1 MSRYVVQYPL
11 HHVTYAPAKFE
22 VAMSNGLGI
31 DAFTR
36 NVTDRRMDG
45 WTVLAFTLF
54 FLIITIIWSSSK
66 SEPTDRFIP
75 QVCLQLIFITR
86 RDETSRPS
94 KWNSAQ
100 SQEYSSGRQLV
111 Q

>member
-1 MSRYVVQYPL
+1 M
-11 HHVTYAPAKFE
+11 TYAPAKFE
-22 VAMSNGLGI
+22 VAKFNGLGI

-36 NVTDRRMDG
+36 NVTDRRTDG
-45 WTVLAFTLF
+45 RRVLAFTLF
-54 FLIITIIWSSSK
+54 FLIITIIWSTGK
-66 SEPTDRFIP
+66 SEPADRFIP

-94 KWNSAQ
+94 KWNSSR
-100 SQEYSSGRQLV
+100 SQEYSSRRQLV